1 MFTVRCLLLQLLS
14 KGIVF
19 KFGVQTGSPLPF
31 TQSQLRIPIDRVLAQ
46 KLAPNARIVV
56 WYITALGEIVA
67 DSLDFTV
74 NGAFANEVSNSIL
87 NSLSSWWC
95 FQCVYLSHSCTENQQ
110 ILFVSTTSMCSIV
123 NSCTNKTIPCY
134 FNLYT
139 SNNE

>member
-1 MFTVRCLLLQLLS
+1 MVRCILLQLLS

-31 TQSQLRIPIDRVLAQ
+31 TQIQLRIPIDSVLAQ

-56 WYITALGEIVA
+56 WYITARGEIVA

-87 NSLSSWWC
+87 NALSSWYW
-95 FQCVYLSHSCTENQQ
+95 
-110 ILFVSTTSMCSIV
+110 
-123 NSCTNKTIPCY
+123 
-134 FNLYT
+134 
-139 SNNE
+139 